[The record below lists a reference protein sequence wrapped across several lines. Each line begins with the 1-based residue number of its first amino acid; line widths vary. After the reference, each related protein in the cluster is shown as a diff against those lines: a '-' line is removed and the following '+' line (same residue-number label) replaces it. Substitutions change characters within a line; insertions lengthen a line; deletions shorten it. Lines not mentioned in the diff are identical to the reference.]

1 MAAILEMLRTR
12 MTARKESN
20 AETLVAAARR
30 VAAGENVDPT
40 AVESALVAEGKSV
53 DDFESMCE
61 LARRRQTW
69 HAARDKGPAAISD
82 RDKLTAELESAHAA
96 FEKVHA
102 QWAEKSRRLSQQIDA
117 AIAIVQAA
125 NDATDKLTAPANISG
140 PLADRI
146 RKADEDHAEALQTVD
161 AIRRELREAKSR
173 VKDESEWVSHKK
185 QFNDQ
190 RLSTLDEHERSL
202 KRAER
207 RVAELEAALPPAEK
221 AVAAALK
228 TLNERR
234 AAALKL

>member
-30 VAAGENVDPT
+30 IAAGENVDPT

-61 LARRRQTW
+61 LARRRQAW
-69 HAARDKGPAAISD
+69 HAARDKGPAAISE

-102 QWAEKSRRLSQQIDA
+102 QWAGKSRRLSQQIDA

-146 RKADEDHAEALQTVD
+146 RNADAEHAEALQTVD

-173 VKDESEWVSHKK
+173 VKDETEWCAHKAAYG
-185 QFNDQ
+185 NGPSSLEEHQ
-190 RLSTLDEHERSL
+190 RLL

-234 AAALKL
+234 DAALKL

>member
-1 MAAILEMLRTR
+1 
-12 MTARKESN
+12 
-20 AETLVAAARR
+20 
-30 VAAGENVDPT
+30 
-40 AVESALVAEGKSV
+40 
-53 DDFESMCE
+53 MCE
-61 LARRRQTW
+61 LARRRQAW
-69 HAARDKGPAAISD
+69 HAARDKGPAVISD

-140 PLADRI
+140 PLADRL

-161 AIRRELREAKSR
+161 AIRRELREVKSR
-173 VKDESEWVSHKK
+173 VKDETEWCAHKAAYG
-185 QFNDQ
+185 NGPSSLEEHQ
-190 RLSTLDEHERSL
+190 RLL

-207 RVAELEAALPPAEK
+207 RVAELEAALPPAQK
-221 AVAAALK
+221 AVTVALK
-228 TLNERR
+228 TLDDRR

>member
-1 MAAILEMLRTR
+1 MAAILEMLRSR
-12 MTARKESN
+12 MTARRETN

-30 VAAGENVDPT
+30 IAAGDNVDPT

-53 DDFESMCE
+53 DEFEAAVE
-61 LARRRQTW
+61 LARRRLAW
-69 HAARDKGPAAISD
+69 HAARDKGSAAIIQ
-82 RDKLTAELESAHAA
+82 RDKLTTELDAASDA
-96 FEKVHA
+96 FEKVQS
-102 QWAEKSRRLSQQIDA
+102 QWADKSRRLAQQIDA

-125 NDATDKLTAPANISG
+125 NDANEKLTSPANVPG
-140 PLADRI
+140 VLAERL
-146 RKADEDHAEALQTVD
+146 KTADVEHTEALQTVD
-161 AIRRELREAKSR
+161 TIRRELREAKSR

-202 KRAER
+202 KRWER

-228 TLNERR
+228 TLQDRQ
-234 AAALKL
+234 AAALKI

>member
-1 MAAILEMLRTR
+1 MAQILEMLRSR
-12 MTARKESN
+12 MTARRETN

-30 VAAGENVDPT
+30 IAAGENVDPT

-53 DDFESMCE
+53 DDFEAAVE
-61 LARRRQTW
+61 LARRRLTW

-82 RDKLTAELESAHAA
+82 RDKLTAELDAAHAA
-96 FEKVHA
+96 FEKVQTA
-102 QWAEKSRRLSQQIDA
+102 WIEKSRRLSQQIDA

-140 PLADRI
+140 PLADRL
-146 RKADEDHAEALQTVD
+146 RKADEDHAEALQMVD

-173 VKDESEWVSHKK
+173 AKDEGEWVAHKTAY
-185 QFNDQ
+185 NNGVSSLEEHQ
-190 RLSTLDEHERSL
+190 RLL

-228 TLNERR
+228 TLQDRR
-234 AAALKL
+234 AAALTI

>member
-30 VAAGENVDPT
+30 IAAGENVDPT

-53 DDFESMCE
+53 DDFELMCE

-69 HAARDKGPAAISD
+69 HAARDKGALAISE

-102 QWAEKSRRLSQQIDA
+102 QWAGKSRRLSQQIDA

-146 RKADEDHAEALQTVD
+146 RNADAEHAEALQTVD

-173 VKDESEWVSHKK
+173 VKDETEWCAHKAAYG
-185 QFNDQ
+185 NGPSSLEEHQ
-190 RLSTLDEHERSL
+190 RLL

-234 AAALKL
+234 DAALKL